1 MLKGKTVVLGVTG
14 SIAAYKIADLASKLS
29 KLHCNVHVIMTKN
42 ATNFINPITFETL
55 TNNKCL
61 VDTFDRNF
69 QYSVEHVAL
78 AKQADVV
85 LIAPATANVIAK
97 MAHGLADDMLTTTV
111 LACTCPKI
119 VSPAMNTQML
129 HNPITQDNIEIL
141 KHYGFEIIEPAMG
154 MLACKDI
161 GDGKLPETDVL
172 LDYILKAIAFEKDM
186 EGMNV
191 LVTAGPTQ
199 ESLDPVRYITNHSTG
214 KMGYAIAR
222 NAMLRGANVTL
233 VTGETS
239 IAKPRFVEVVN
250 IKSAADMFDAVTSRA
265 DKQDIIIKAAA
276 VADYT
281 PTTVSEDKIK
291 KSDDDLAIPVERT
304 KDILKYLGANKRRGQ
319 FLCGFSMETKDMIE
333 NSRRKLIHK
342 NLDMIVANNLKQAGA
357 GFGVDTNVITMI
369 TPGKEIALELMSKD
383 EAAEQILDEILR
395 QRAR

>member
-1 MLKGKTVVLGVTG
+1 MLKGKTVILGVSG

-69 QYSVEHVAL
+69 QYNVEHVTL
-78 AKQADVV
+78 SKKADVV
-85 LIAPATANVIAK
+85 LVAPATANVIAK

-129 HNPITQDNIEIL
+129 HNPITQDNLDIL
-141 KHYGFEIIEPAMG
+141 KHYGFEIIEPATG

-161 GDGKLPETDVL
+161 GEGKLPDTDVL
-172 LDYILKAIAFEKDM
+172 LDYILKTIAYEKDM
-186 EGMNV
+186 EGLNV

-199 ESLDPVRYITNHSTG
+199 ESLDPVRYITNHSSG

-222 NAMLRGANVTL
+222 NAMLRGAKVTL
-233 VTGETS
+233 VSGETS
-239 IAKPRFVEVVN
+239 IPKPRFVDVVD
-250 IKSAADMFDAVTSRA
+250 IKSAADMFEAVTSRA
-265 DKQDIIIKAAA
+265 SKHDIIIKAAA

-281 PTTVSEDKIK
+281 PSTFSDDKIK
-291 KSDDDLAIPVERT
+291 KSENDMSIPLDRT
-304 KDILKYLGANKRRGQ
+304 QDILKYLGEHKRPNQ
-319 FLCGFSMETKDMIE
+319 FLCGFSMETQDMLE
-333 NSRRKLIHK
+333 NSRRKLVHK
-342 NLDMIVANNLKQAGA
+342 NLDMIVANNLKVAGA

-369 TPGKEIALELMSKD
+369 TPGKEIELEMMSKD
-383 EAAEQILDEILR
+383 EAAEQILDEVLR